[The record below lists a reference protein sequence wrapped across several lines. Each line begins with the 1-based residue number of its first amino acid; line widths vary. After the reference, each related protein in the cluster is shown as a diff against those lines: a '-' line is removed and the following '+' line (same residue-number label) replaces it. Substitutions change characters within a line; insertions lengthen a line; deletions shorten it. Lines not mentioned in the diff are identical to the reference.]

1 MTKDDQLAIIFEVL
15 GTPDENDIAFVT
27 DAKAT
32 SYLKSFASV
41 PRADLSKKYPGATPE
56 SIDLLNKML

>member
-1 MTKDDQLAIIFEVL
+1 ML

-41 PRADLSKKYPGATPE
+41 PRVDLSKKYSGATPE